1 MPQVHTAQN
10 TNPVLGWV
18 YQLKSRNPLLFWF
31 GIFNLAC
38 ALLCFIM
45 TLVTAKEIL
54 GINAYIKPAKFF
66 LSIGIMGFTMS
77 WYMVYLN
84 NRRAVTIYS
93 WVMIITMIIEMT
105 IIVWQASNGRLSHFN
120 ISSHFHGNLFKLM
133 GVAIVTFTLWTLY
146 IGILFFRQK
155 NFPLDLPQGYIWG
168 MRLGILFFVIFAFEG
183 GHMVRLLAHT
193 IGGPDGSEGLPFI
206 NWSKTYGDLRVA
218 HFFGMHSLQIL
229 PLMGFYLAR
238 TKTQIFLLAITW
250 FLFVALLYWQAT
262 LGFPLLP

>member
-1 MPQVHTAQN
+1 MTQLHTYSN
-10 TNPVLGWV
+10 TNPLMGFV

-38 ALLCFIM
+38 ALICFAM
-45 TLVTAKEIL
+45 TFVTDIEVF
-54 GINAYIKPAKFF
+54 GINAYIKPMKFF
-66 LSIGIMGFTMS
+66 LSIGILGFTMS

-120 ISSHFHGNLFKLM
+120 ISSHFHGNLFMLM
-133 GVAIVTFTLWTLY
+133 GVAILTFTLWTLY

-155 NFPLDLPQGYIWG
+155 NFPIDLPQGYIWG

-183 GHMVRLLAHT
+183 GHMVGLLAHT

-206 NWSKTYGDLRVA
+206 NWSKSYGDLRVP
-218 HFFGMHSLQIL
+218 HFFGMHSLQVL

-250 FLFVALLYWQAT
+250 FLFVVILYWQAT
-262 LGFPLLP
+262 LGYPLLP

>member
-1 MPQVHTAQN
+1 MSQIHTFSN
-10 TNPVLGWV
+10 TNPFIGFV

-31 GIFNLAC
+31 GMFNLVC
-38 ALLCFIM
+38 ALICLVM
-45 TLVTAKEIL
+45 TLVTDIEVL

-66 LSIGIMGFTMS
+66 MSIGILGFTMS

-93 WVMIITMIIEMT
+93 WVMIMTMFIEMS
-105 IIVWQASNGRLSHFN
+105 IIVWQATNGRISHFN
-120 ISSHFHGNLFKLM
+120 ISSHFHGALFMLM
-133 GVAIVTFTLWTLY
+133 GVAILVFTLWTLF

-155 NFPLDLPQGYIWG
+155 NFPVDLPQGYIWG

-183 GHMVRLLAHT
+183 GHMVSLLAHT
-193 IGGPDGSEGLPFI
+193 VGGADGSEGLPFI

-218 HFFGMHSLQIL
+218 HFFGMHSLQVL

-250 FLFVALLYWQAT
+250 FLFVVILYWQAM
-262 LGFPLLP
+262 LGYPLLP